1 MKNIIFLTLILLTN
15 IVIAQTNYTIEYD
28 LINDVT
34 KYYQNEWVRGKQTE
48 KQIPSFK
55 IEKNDII
62 TVRVINVNEY
72 VYSVDV
78 LNEVVR
84 GGQTNSP
91 VAAILSTFS
100 GIGGPALNLLT
111 SLASNPPDPI
121 AGTRGDNTELD
132 SYKEKCHVMI
142 TDMHRI
148 MSEMLITYSELE
160 NNVAIKYST
169 TLTKDEIVDRLKENR
184 MYTNAS
190 SMEDS
195 YEKLNGL
202 FDELSTL
209 LEEDVLDYDDPL
221 WTEIDDINYNYSRFT
236 DICLDEY
243 GDLKPYDIN
252 DIITEIENAT
262 FTFEHKYLGIDK
274 EYTSPVSSNEFMIIF
289 KNISSEEESSPIVN
303 AKYYSIPVRQSSRL
317 SWSAGVDFVAPL
329 GGINDYS
336 ITQIDGDWWTG
347 TPDSLL
353 INVTDQKALQ
363 LSIGTKLHYDFP
375 TKNNIILPSIIGG
388 IGISGFNQDT
398 EAWKLNLMLGGG
410 LRFEKFPFI
419 GLNAGFV
426 LSQQRTLKNEF
437 PEGRIFV
444 QPDNV
449 DSYDLSPLFKNV
461 FKPGLFFGINF
472 ML

>member
-202 FDELSTL
+202 FDELSAL

-252 DIITEIENAT
+252 DIITEI
-262 FTFEHKYLGIDK
+262 
-274 EYTSPVSSNEFMIIF
+274 
-289 KNISSEEESSPIVN
+289 
-303 AKYYSIPVRQSSRL
+303 
-317 SWSAGVDFVAPL
+317 
-329 GGINDYS
+329 
-336 ITQIDGDWWTG
+336 
-347 TPDSLL
+347 
-353 INVTDQKALQ
+353 
-363 LSIGTKLHYDFP
+363 
-375 TKNNIILPSIIGG
+375 
-388 IGISGFNQDT
+388 
-398 EAWKLNLMLGGG
+398 
-410 LRFEKFPFI
+410 
-419 GLNAGFV
+419 
-426 LSQQRTLKNEF
+426 
-437 PEGRIFV
+437 
-444 QPDNV
+444 
-449 DSYDLSPLFKNV
+449 
-461 FKPGLFFGINF
+461 
-472 ML
+472 